1 MESLPRFKV
10 VVVDESDV
18 VRPQAE
24 IQELMLLVKVGPGSR
39 GRDNRERHVGALGQL
54 QKNNVRKSNAQSRV

>member
-10 VVVDESDV
+10 VVVDKSDV

-39 GRDNRERHVGALGQL
+39 GCDNGERHVRTPGQL
-54 QKNNVRKSNAQSRV
+54 QEGNCVRSLFSE